1 MKNIIHRGIGRFIR
15 TSILVIGALAA
26 SVAPVVTPKANAA
39 DLPRTYVT
47 TYTATDIGVPGTV
60 AASTTDTAN
69 PIIVDVRRHPTIA
82 IAITGRLTS
91 TNPAAATLTIPVHRS
106 VDGTSFEDTAVTSL
120 VLTFTG
126 SQGKVWCTNMNVGD
140 FGYIKF
146 LSYANTG
153 TNGCTNLVVEV
164 SGKPPWALTT
174 PYGQ

>member
-1 MKNIIHRGIGRFIR
+1 MKTIENIISRFR
-15 TSILVIGALAA
+15 RPVSIAF
-26 SVAPVVTPKANAA
+26 VAVAWIVATAFITPAKGA

-47 TYTATDIGVPGTV
+47 TYTATSIGVPTTV

-69 PIIVDVRRHPTIA
+69 PIIVDVRRHPSIA
-82 IAITGRLTS
+82 IAITGSLTA
-91 TNPAAATLTIPVHRS
+91 TNPGAATLTIPIHRS
-106 VDGTSFEDTAVTSL
+106 VDGTSFEDTATTSL

-146 LSYANTG
+146 LSYANSG
-153 TNGCTNLVVEV
+153 TNVCTNLVVKV

-174 PYGQ
+174 PAGG